1 MSVLSDNYV
10 DEENSSQIL
19 SCFPP
24 PFLQFLET
32 NDIDPNIYTIK
43 SLPRYI
49 CLNTH
54 FPSSQL
60 PSPSDLSFQL
70 SCTRIQKVPN
80 FPHFFSL
87 PSVTKIANS
96 SAYKQGK
103 IFGIDLSSAIAIYS
117 LDIHPND
124 HILDLCCAPG
134 AKLCL
139 ISNILDNV
147 GIGTIT
153 GVDISKN
160 RLSVC
165 KNLCKKYKITKVR
178 LFLEDGTK
186 FNVLAPSYLEP
197 IKKMIG
203 QLHEL
208 HINENR
214 LKNPEDKSDKITPF
228 WTPKILRND
237 PQKRDSQYLYDK
249 VIVDAECTHD
259 GSISHILKY
268 EKYGWET
275 FEKNFLNPD
284 RLNSLWD
291 LQRNLLRNGW
301 SLLKPDGI
309 LVYSTCSLSKKQNED
324 VIEWFLAN
332 YKNARL
338 ETIPNIANLK
348 TAPLKVNEYNNT
360 DLFKLV
366 RFDPIHSNTSGFFVA
381 KIRKIKE
388 T

>member
-1 MSVLSDNYV
+1 MSGYI
-10 DEENSSQIL
+10 DEETQIL
-19 SCFPP
+19 SCLPP
-24 PFLQFLET
+24 SFLQFLEI
-32 NDIDPNIYTIK
+32 NDIDPTIYTIK
-43 SLPRYI
+43 SLPRYVR
-49 CLNTH
+49 LNTH

-60 PSPSDLSFQL
+60 PSLSDLSSQL
-70 SCTRIQKVPN
+70 YCNQIVKVPN
-80 FPHFFSL
+80 IPYFFSL
-87 PSVTKIANS
+87 PSIVKIVNS
-96 SAYKQGK
+96 LAYKQGK
-103 IFGIDLSSAIAIYS
+103 IFGIDLSSAVAIYS
-117 LDIHPND
+117 LDIQPND

-134 AKLCL
+134 VKLCL
-139 ISNILDNV
+139 ISNLLDND

-160 RLSVC
+160 RLSIC
-165 KNLCKKYKITKVR
+165 KNLCKKYKIAKVR

-186 FNVLAPSYLEP
+186 FNVFAPSYLEP
-197 IKKMIG
+197 IKKITG

-208 HINENR
+208 RINGNI
-214 LKNPEDKSDKITPF
+214 LKFSEDISEIVTPF

-237 PQKRDSQYLYDK
+237 PQERGSQYLYDK

-268 EKYGWET
+268 KKYGWET

-291 LQRNLLRNGW
+291 LQRNLLKNGW
-301 SLLKPDGI
+301 NLLKPDGI

-324 VIEWFLAN
+324 VIGWFLAN
-332 YKNARL
+332 YQNAQL

-348 TAPLKVNEYNNT
+348 TAPLKIREYNNI
-360 DLFKLV
+360 DLSKLV

-381 KIRKIKE
+381 KIRKVKE
-388 T
+388 N